1 MLITRIK
8 AEFFKTYHT
17 LDMDLRVREDKPII
31 LVGGANGGGKTTLF
45 QAVCGALYGLKLRTE
60 EQFQEYFNS
69 GAHVRAASN
78 GGGALRY
85 IYLEIQFLGEIHGEE
100 KLHVVRRRYELSAAA
115 GKGKESGKAGASVV
129 EYVTADFGG
138 LKYAYNSAMS
148 SRERAR
154 HQTEIAKMIKAHLPE
169 ELSRY
174 FLFDAMESGALVRDD
189 ELQRIIR
196 ENIEN
201 VMGFGKYAQL
211 ARAAHSLA
219 RRFNAELLKAE
230 QERKEYERALAE
242 RAQTEQR
249 RDEIRRQRDE
259 ALAFRRAR
267 EAAYNR
273 LAQDAQEERLAAKR
287 REETQ
292 KEIERALAAERAF
305 ANAALTLAQ
314 NFEKSV
320 LLPRIARAFR
330 RDILLAVAAKNAL
343 ERPARTFL
351 DENARRAASKI
362 AAKFFCEYAAGQLS
376 SAANATENSPPEN
389 SSESFS
395 ESFSEN
401 FPAALFAEAELARGL
416 EARFAAAPLEYVP
429 EDAFAFLNDEETLA
443 LERSMQSGDGRAAQN
458 LEAKR
463 AEALHMRERLP
474 ELEATLEELRRAQPD
489 NDYALLRD
497 FERNERALES
507 AERELERLEAAL
519 AQFDQRLH
527 DFDIEGDDGKG
538 SGKAR
543 QRDILQRLAAFFEQS
558 GEQLLLA
565 KKRQIERTIMQDL
578 NVNLVAYK
586 GCIDR
591 VELSD
596 ALNDISFRIFHTS
609 GNEIPL
615 NQLNTASKQVV
626 VQCLL
631 KALREFGEYNP
642 PVMIDTVM
650 GALDEE
656 SRQTALVNYFPEL
669 SHQTILL
676 STDSEIRPEAD
687 WDKIAPFVARAYT
700 LRRDK
705 ERQQTALSD
714 GYFNKTLAPTDETAS
729 VE

>member
-17 LDMDLRVREDKPII
+17 LDLDLRVREDKPII

-45 QAVCGALYGLKLRTE
+45 QAVCGALYGLKLSGE
-60 EQFQEYFNS
+60 EQFREFYNS
-69 GAHVRAASN
+69 GAHVRSAAN
-78 GGGALRY
+78 GNGAPRY

-100 KLHVVRRRYELSAAA
+100 KLHAVRRRYELSAGA
-115 GKGKESGKAGASVV
+115 GKSGASVV

-148 SRERAR
+148 SHERAR

-189 ELQRIIR
+189 EIQRIIR

-211 ARAAHSLA
+211 SRAAHSLA
-219 RRFNAELLKAE
+219 RRINAERLKAE
-230 QERKEYERALAE
+230 RERKEYERILSE
-242 RAQTEQR
+242 RNASEQR
-249 RDEIRRQRDE
+249 RDELRRERDE
-259 ALAFRRAR
+259 ARAFRASRQAS
-267 EAAYNR
+267 YNR
-273 LAQDAQEERLAAKR
+273 LADEAREERLAAKR
-287 REETQ
+287 REETK

-305 ANAALTLAQ
+305 ANAAQTLAQ
-314 NFEKSV
+314 NFEKAA
-320 LLPRIARAFR
+320 LLPRITRAFG
-330 RDILLAVAAKNAL
+330 RDVLLAVAAKNAL
-343 ERPARTFL
+343 ERPASALL
-351 DENARRAASKI
+351 DENARRAVSKI
-362 AAKFFCEYAAGQLS
+362 AAKFFHEYAAEQFF
-376 SAANATENSPPEN
+376 SAANANKN
-389 SSESFS
+389 SSTDRSFDS
-395 ESFSEN
+395 AL
-401 FPAALFAEAELARGL
+401 AAVFTEEELERGL
-416 EARFAAAPLEYVP
+416 AERFASARLEYTP
-429 EDAFAFLNDEETLA
+429 EDAFAFLNEEETLA
-443 LERSMQSGDGRAAQN
+443 LERCMHLGETRAFQT

-463 AEALHMRERLP
+463 AEALEMRERLP
-474 ELEATLEELRRAQPD
+474 ALEAALEELRRAESA

-497 FERNERALES
+497 FERNERTLES
-507 AERELERLEAAL
+507 AERELESLETAL
-519 AQFDQRLH
+519 AQFDEQLQN
-527 DFDIEGDDGKG
+527 FDIEGDGGGGGGKT
-538 SGKAR
+538 R
-543 QRDILQRLAAFFEQS
+543 RRDVALQLAAFFEQS

-565 KKRQIERTIMQDL
+565 KKRLIERTMMQDL

-596 ALNDISFRIFHTS
+596 ALNDISFRIFHAS

-676 STDSEIRPEAD
+676 SSDSEIRPETD

-714 GYFNKTLAPTDETAS
+714 GYFGKTIAGVAERKA
-729 VE
+729 